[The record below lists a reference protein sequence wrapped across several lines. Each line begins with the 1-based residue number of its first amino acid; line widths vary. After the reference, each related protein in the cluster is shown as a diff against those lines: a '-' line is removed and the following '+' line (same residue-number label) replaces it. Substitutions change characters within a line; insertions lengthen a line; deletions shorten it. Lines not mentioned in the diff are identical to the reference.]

1 MTRLPHLSLMTIVFA
16 AVLLAGGYLALT
28 TGRYMIHNY
37 QARAE
42 ERDLRAELVQ
52 LDQDHDE
59 LVSVRDYLKSDEYIE
74 YVARRTLG
82 LVRHGETLVVVAGNE
97 PVATP
102 TAGAPRGERTPS
114 PVWWRVLFPEAIA
127 YGSGAAT
134 ATPSV
139 P

>member
-1 MTRLPHLSLMTIVFA
+1 MTRLPHLPLMTIVLV
-16 AVLLAGGYLALT
+16 AVLLAAGYFTFT
-28 TGRYMIHNY
+28 TGRYVIHNY

-52 LDQDHDE
+52 LERDRAE

-82 LVRHGETLVVVAGNE
+82 LVRAGETLVVVSGND
-97 PVATP
+97 PVPTP
-102 TAGAPRGERTPS
+102 ASDTPRGERTP
-114 PVWWRVLFPEAIA
+114 PAVWWRALFPDAIA
-127 YGSGAAT
+127 YGDAV
-134 ATPSV
+134 TPT